1 MSRISET
8 TTLLVVTH
16 HEIDDLL
23 NEWMDEQRDPSL
35 TKSMVVDMALREFLT
50 ARGRLVTPSPADL
63 EDQLLKLVE
72 KAFPDETPA
81 SEEKAAEAQDEEA
94 LDSAEGT
101 GRDEPKSP

>member
-23 NEWMDEQRDPSL
+23 NEWMAEQRNPSL
-35 TKSMVVDMALREFLT
+35 TKSMVVDMALREWLI
-50 ARGRLVTPSPADL
+50 ARGRIVTPSPLEL

-72 KAFPDETPA
+72 EAFPDKAPPDT
-81 SEEKAAEAQDEEA
+81 EKPTEKPTEDFPKIE
-94 LDSAEGT
+94 DT
-101 GRDEPKSP
+101 GPDEPSKGS